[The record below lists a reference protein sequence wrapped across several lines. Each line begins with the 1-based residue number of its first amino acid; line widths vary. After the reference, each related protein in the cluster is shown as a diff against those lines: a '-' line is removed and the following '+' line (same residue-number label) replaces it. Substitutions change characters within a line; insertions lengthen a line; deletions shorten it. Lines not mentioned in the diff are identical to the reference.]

1 MDWINDLDLD
11 LIMETSESSAT
22 ADGIS
27 ESTPENSESK
37 PLQRIDEEQISNTD
51 DPEPRKS
58 KRLHTYTEKGLLYNL
73 SQKEKDYIRAKK
85 ELKGKIDSVS
95 MIWTDLS
102 HSDTLRKE
110 RAVIEELRKNL
121 DETHSEFVMLL
132 QHDEARDV
140 ITEAEYLC
148 KQAAELRSKIS
159 ERIFEL
165 EREEMRSRRS
175 EKSQSSKGT
184 GHSRI
189 SRLSSSSQLSILKM
203 KTMAELARMEV
214 ELKYARIEAE
224 KKLEMERKRWEV
236 EELQQLRSYE
246 SAKAVADAVFKL
258 EEEEKSPD
266 LLDLRQFEIPDDT
279 KEERT
284 RDYISSLSTASSECN
299 LIPLPYSFQPVVK
312 DEYPSS
318 QQRVQPGDKRLQI
331 NPEQGGKNSDP
342 KKLEEK
348 IVTHASSITPV
359 NPQDSRPTTSD
370 SPQATDE
377 AHHQGIAEAIAEGM
391 EAARLPTPQL
401 KVFNGDPL
409 DWPTWKAAFETVI
422 EKRTVNSNEKILYLL
437 QFLSG
442 PPKKIVEGYQ
452 FAQTQDAYREAKGT
466 LERRFGHPAVVAEAF
481 RKTLENWPRISP
493 RDGIALRDFAD
504 FLKTCELA
512 MRSIEDLETLNKQ
525 HDNKQ
530 LVRLS
535 AEER

>member
-1 MDWINDLDLD
+1 MDWINYLDLD

-27 ESTPENSESK
+27 DSTPGNSESK

-58 KRLHTYTEKGLLYNL
+58 KRLHTYTEKGLQYKL

-132 QHDEARDV
+132 QHDEARGV

-148 KQAAELRSKIS
+148 KQAVELRSKIS

-203 KTMAELARMEV
+203 KTMTELARKEV

-236 EELQQLRSYE
+236 EELQKLRSYE

-266 LLDLRQFEIPDDT
+266 LLDLSSVKFLLTLRKNALEI
-279 KEERT
+279 
-284 RDYISSLSTASSECN
+284 ISHLCQLHLLN
-299 LIPLPYSFQPVVK
+299 
-312 DEYPSS
+312 
-318 QQRVQPGDKRLQI
+318 
-331 NPEQGGKNSDP
+331 
-342 KKLEEK
+342 
-348 IVTHASSITPV
+348 VT
-359 NPQDSRPTTSD
+359 
-370 SPQATDE
+370 
-377 AHHQGIAEAIAEGM
+377 
-391 EAARLPTPQL
+391 
-401 KVFNGDPL
+401 
-409 DWPTWKAAFETVI
+409 
-422 EKRTVNSNEKILYLL
+422 
-437 QFLSG
+437 
-442 PPKKIVEGYQ
+442 
-452 FAQTQDAYREAKGT
+452 
-466 LERRFGHPAVVAEAF
+466 
-481 RKTLENWPRISP
+481 
-493 RDGIALRDFAD
+493 
-504 FLKTCELA
+504 
-512 MRSIEDLETLNKQ
+512 
-525 HDNKQ
+525 
-530 LVRLS
+530 
-535 AEER
+535 

>member
-27 ESTPENSESK
+27 ESTPGNSESK

-51 DPEPRKS
+51 YPEPRKS

-148 KQAAELRSKIS
+148 KQAVELRSKIS

-203 KTMAELARMEV
+203 KTMTELARKEV

-266 LLDLRQFEIPDDT
+266 LLDLRQFEIPDDN

-422 EKRTVNSNEKILYLL
+422 EKRTVNSKEKILYLL

-452 FAQTQDAYREAKGT
+452 FVQTQDAYREAKGT
-466 LERRFGHPAVVAEAF
+466 LERRF
-481 RKTLENWPRISP
+481 
-493 RDGIALRDFAD
+493 
-504 FLKTCELA
+504 LA
-512 MRSIEDLETLNKQ
+512 ILL
-525 HDNKQ
+525 
-530 LVRLS
+530 
-535 AEER
+535 